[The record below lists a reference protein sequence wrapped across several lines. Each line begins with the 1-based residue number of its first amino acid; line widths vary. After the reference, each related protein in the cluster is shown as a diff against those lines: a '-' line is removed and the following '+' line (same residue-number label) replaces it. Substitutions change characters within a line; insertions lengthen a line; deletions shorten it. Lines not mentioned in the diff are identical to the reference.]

1 MLSGNILKSCIACV
15 CLAIISPLVMA
26 DEAQQYLYKI
36 RPVDRL
42 LTVDS
47 WADEDN
53 AIVEEH
59 FKRLVE
65 LEAAGVLILAGRTLN
80 EGDSQFGIVIFAA
93 ESEASARQI
102 MESDP
107 AVVKGIMT
115 AELFPYRVALIRVP

>member
-1 MLSGNILKSCIACV
+1 
-15 CLAIISPLVMA
+15 MA
-26 DEAQQYLYKI
+26 DEAQQYLYKL

-42 LTVDS
+42 LTADS
-47 WADEDN
+47 WTDEDN